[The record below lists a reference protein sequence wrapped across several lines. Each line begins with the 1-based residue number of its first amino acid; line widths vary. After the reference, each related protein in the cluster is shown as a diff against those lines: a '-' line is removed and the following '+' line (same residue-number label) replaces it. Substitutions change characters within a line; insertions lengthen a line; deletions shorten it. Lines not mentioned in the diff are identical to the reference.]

1 MRPMRIIG
9 GLAHRLAQKITT
21 SILCTRWLLRPWWVP
36 CELYLGAWLTFASAG
51 APVVQRK
58 SASAFGFELLQHTAS
73 GVPRGSHTSGT
84 LGFRATVSRALSL
97 CRAAPL
103 STLVSTLLSDG
114 ALELSRHVMRI
125 RVARPATYHFY
136 SPGHRRR
143 VQTMHV

>member
-1 MRPMRIIG
+1 MRPMRIIR

-58 SASAFGFELLQHTAS
+58 SASAFGFDLHCNTRRVAC
-73 GVPRGSHTSGT
+73 HH
-84 LGFRATVSRALSL
+84 ARALSASGPPF
-97 CRAAPL
+97 R
-103 STLVSTLLSDG
+103 
-114 ALELSRHVMRI
+114 ELSRC
-125 RVARPATYHFY
+125 VAQRRCPPWCPRCCHDGAGAVQTRHEDPRGGWCARLRFY

>member
-36 CELYLGAWLTFASAG
+36 CEVYLGAWLTFASAG

-58 SASAFGFELLQHTAS
+58 SASAFGFDFLATHGEW
-73 GVPRGSHTSGT
+73 
-84 LGFRATVSRALSL
+84 RATWQPHFGHSRLPGHRFESSLVVSRS
-97 CRAAPL
+97 AAVHPGVHAAV
-103 STLVSTLLSDG
+103 TM